1 MWRDV
6 PRAALWRDGNRQ
18 ATAPVPSG
26 MKPHITCRARLARS
40 VALGLSALAFA
51 ACSSA
56 VDVTE
61 PTTDPG
67 ADIDPRSYYDDYTVG
82 SDEGWLWGTPNYGTS
97 RGVTEDQTLR
107 GGPAEPRDPGLL
119 EGNNFV
125 DAGTS
130 GFTDPREDPLSTFA
144 LDVDTGSYSVGR
156 TLLRSGLLPPTD
168 SIRPEEW
175 VNAFD
180 YQQPAPTASDLGLQV
195 DLMLAPSTTDG
206 TQLVRIGV
214 KAREVTAADRLPVAL
229 TLVVDTS
236 GSMDIRERLGLAKSS
251 LALLAQHLRP
261 TDTIAVVTYESTA
274 RPLLEPTPVSDT
286 EAILAAIDDLQPGGS
301 TNLEAGLKLGYR
313 QARAAYRDD
322 AVNAVI
328 LASDGVANVGT
339 TGPGAISTEI
349 RRAGSEGIHLVT
361 VGYGMGNY
369 NDNLMEQLADQGDG
383 FYAYVDTYA
392 EAERLFVEDL
402 TSTLTPVAKEAKVQ
416 VAFDPALVSSYRLI
430 GYENRALDDDEFT
443 DNSVDAGEIG
453 AGHDVTALYEVQLV
467 ADAPANVE
475 LGDVTL
481 RWESAGS
488 GEIDEQSS
496 TLAAVDPTAEPADEL
511 LLAATVADFAQLLKQ
526 APPLSDR
533 ELGLDDLAQRADDL
547 AARGVDGAAALSDLI
562 ARARAAR

>member
-1 MWRDV
+1 MKQPTS
-6 PRAALWRDGNRQ
+6 PRAALVR
-18 ATAPVPSG
+18 
-26 MKPHITCRARLARS
+26 HI
-40 VALGLSALAFA
+40 VLGLSTLVLA

-56 VDVTE
+56 VDVAE
-61 PTTDPG
+61 PKVDNDSR
-67 ADIDPRSYYDDYTVG
+67 ADIDPRSYYDDYSIG
-82 SDEGWLWGTPNYGTS
+82 SDEGLWSSGPNYSTS
-97 RGVTEDQTLR
+97 GGDAGEQPTAVTDF
-107 GGPAEPRDPGLL
+107 EPRDPGLL
-119 EGNNFV
+119 EGNTFV

-130 GFTDPREDPLSTFA
+130 GFTNPREDPLSTFA
-144 LDVDTGSYSVGR
+144 LDIDTGSYSVGR
-156 TLLRSGLLPPTD
+156 TLLRSGLRPPAD

-180 YQQPAPTASDLGLQV
+180 YQQPAPTDADLGLQV
-195 DLMLAPSTTDG
+195 DQTLAPSATDG

-214 KAREVTAADRLPVAL
+214 QAREVTTADRLPVAL

-236 GSMDIRERLGLAKSS
+236 GSMDIRQRLGLVKAS

-261 TDTIAVVTYESTA
+261 TDTVAVVTYESTA

-286 EAILAAIDDLQPGGS
+286 AAILAAIDDLQPGGS
-301 TNLEAGLKLGYR
+301 TNLKAGLRLGYL
-313 QARAAYRDD
+313 QARAEYRDG

-339 TGPGAISTEI
+339 TGPGAISAEI

-416 VAFDPALVSSYRLI
+416 VAFDPAVVSSYRLI
-430 GYENRALDDDEFT
+430 GYENRALADDDFT

-453 AGHDVTALYEVQLV
+453 AGHDVTALYEVQLA
-467 ADAPANVE
+467 ADAPGDLQ

-481 RWESAGS
+481 RWESAETGDIMERTS
-488 GEIDEQSS
+488 V
-496 TLAAVDPTAEPADEL
+496 LASADPTVEPADEL
-511 LLAATVADFAQLLKQ
+511 MLAATVADFAQLLKQ
-526 APPLSDR
+526 APPVSDR
-533 ELGLDDLAQRADDL
+533 QLDLDDLAERTGAL
-547 AARGVDGAAALSDLI
+547 AARGVDGAAELSDLI
-562 ARARAAR
+562 AQARAAQ